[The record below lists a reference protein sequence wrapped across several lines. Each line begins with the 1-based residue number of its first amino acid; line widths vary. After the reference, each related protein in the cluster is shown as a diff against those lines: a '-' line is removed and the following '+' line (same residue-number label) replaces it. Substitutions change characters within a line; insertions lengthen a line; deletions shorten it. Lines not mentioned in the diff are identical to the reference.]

1 MQLELQIKTMPIR
14 KAVLKAYNDMPK
26 RFSAL
31 SLCLHTRS
39 ILNKMTM
46 DGSILRRLRELRES
60 GHAPYKVID
69 SINGI
74 YEKEDGNK
82 I

>member
-1 MQLELQIKTMPIR
+1 MQLDLQLKTMPI
-14 KAVLKAYNDMPK
+14 KSAVLKAYNDMPK

-31 SLCLHTRS
+31 TLCLHTRS

-60 GHAPYKVID
+60 GECPYKVID
-69 SINGI
+69 TINGI
-74 YEKEDGNK
+74 YEKQDAD
-82 I
+82 